1 MQPLKIGFQ
10 ANQEKQ
16 GRKKEREIQHE
27 ATSHGIA
34 KSSHAMPNSICQ
46 IQNDSSSKTNLE
58 HFVESIV
65 YILYIF
71 SKLGK
76 SGVQRFKWCANRS

>member
-1 MQPLKIGFQ
+1 MRENFVQPLKIGFQ

-34 KSSHAMPNSICQ
+34 KSSHVMPNSKGQ
-46 IQNDSSSKTNLE
+46 QLQDKFRALPGA
-58 HFVESIV
+58 IV